1 MGDTDETVANQVNEM
16 IEVDE
21 EDDQQSEEDEGEQQE
36 KEENKK
42 RKASAL
48 SSDIWDHFTKVKIA
62 NGEERAKCKYCGNL
76 CSCDTETNGNSSVG
90 TPSTS
95 EFDLDDLRNSFAEM
109 IIEDEQPFALSELH
123 GLRKFL
129 AISCPTIYFTL

>member
-1 MGDTDETVANQVNEM
+1 MLDLKWRVSCFMGDTDETVANQVNEM

-90 TPSTS
+90 TLSNS
-95 EFDLDDLRNSFAEM
+95 EFDL
-109 IIEDEQPFALSELH
+109 
-123 GLRKFL
+123 
-129 AISCPTIYFTL
+129 